1 MNDLNS
7 LLIEGVTINEPV
19 LRDDAC
25 QFTISVTHTSH
36 RGVKTVMSLEVV
48 LKGLLG
54 RNTYEYLG
62 KSHAVRIVG
71 RLALKDKKIVVEGEH
86 IEMRPKRKEERVA

>member
-7 LLIEGVTINEPV
+7 LLIEGVTVNEPV

-25 QFTISVTHTSH
+25 QFTISVTNISH

-54 RNTYEYLG
+54 RNTHEYLR
-62 KSHAVRIVG
+62 KSQAVRIVG
-71 RLALKDKKIVVEGEH
+71 RLALKDKKLVVEGEH
-86 IEMRPKRKEERVA
+86 IELRPVRKEERVA